1 VAKLRARTCILDGEA
16 VACGTDGIACF
27 ELIRSWETDH
37 GVFMYAFDLIELPAS
52 KPSRHLEE
60 QNRPESSPVALL

>member
-1 VAKLRARTCILDGEA
+1 VAKLRARTGILDGEA

-37 GVFMYAFDLIELPAS
+37 GVFMYAFDLRKVTLNVLLGRAGRFSEPFA
-52 KPSRHLEE
+52 HLLV
-60 QNRPESSPVALL
+60 R